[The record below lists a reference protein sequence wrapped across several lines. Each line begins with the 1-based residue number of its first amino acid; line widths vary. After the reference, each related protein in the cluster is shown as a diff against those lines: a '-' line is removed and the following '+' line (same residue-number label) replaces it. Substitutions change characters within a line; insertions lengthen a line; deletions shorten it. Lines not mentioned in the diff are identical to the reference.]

1 MSKIKLTILQVGEEN
16 WATKENIPNNMEWL
30 FIKPDQI
37 SDFVTTENNYLTSS
51 KLLQKLPR
59 KISALLLTEQTYGPE
74 LSSLSSFFE
83 VYEVFY
89 PKDKHA
95 TGITE
100 EFLRSKMAQ
109 RYDSSS
115 PDQLIRQ
122 FYKGLFIGQYGEK
135 LQVSQIQIRNDFE
148 GVVNYQGN
156 NYLELEGQFGENY
169 SFLLNFAYN
178 IPFSSDFYNELF
190 LEHIIEGD
198 IDIRLVI
205 SLIVDGSVDDI
216 AKEWYFEKEDLN
228 QLISLESDISGSL
241 AVKLFAKG
249 KGIVKLGP
257 LHRRNGR
264 GGLGTFLLGGERHID
279 AIGHEFMTYF
289 DPVDFKPPLTVYFS
303 GFRSA
308 EGFEGFWMMKS
319 MKTLFM
325 LICDPRLQGG
335 AFYIGSKEYEQKIV
349 DAIQEKLAFLNFSSD
364 QLILSGLSMGTYGA
378 TYHGAKL
385 NPHAIIIGKPIFNL
399 GTVAQ
404 RERLERPDGFA
415 TSLDIQLLNQGDL
428 TSSSSEKL
436 NNYFWKS
443 IEEGD
448 FSNTTFALAYMKNDD
463 YDATA
468 FSDLLQYFRGKKH
481 KILGR
486 GWDGR
491 HGDCSAEVGA
501 WFTSQYRRMLSNDF
515 GRKEE

>member
-1 MSKIKLTILQVGEEN
+1 
-16 WATKENIPNNMEWL
+16 
-30 FIKPDQI
+30 
-37 SDFVTTENNYLTSS
+37 
-51 KLLQKLPR
+51 
-59 KISALLLTEQTYGPE
+59 
-74 LSSLSSFFE
+74 
-83 VYEVFY
+83 VFY

-115 PDQLIRQ
+115 PAQLIRQ

-156 NYLELEGQFGENY
+156 NYLELEGQFGEDY

-249 KGIVKLGP
+249 KGIIKLGP

-319 MKTLFM
+319 MKTPFM

-364 QLILSGLSMGTYGA
+364 Q
-378 TYHGAKL
+378 
-385 NPHAIIIGKPIFNL
+385 
-399 GTVAQ
+399 
-404 RERLERPDGFA
+404 
-415 TSLDIQLLNQGDL
+415 
-428 TSSSSEKL
+428 
-436 NNYFWKS
+436 
-443 IEEGD
+443 
-448 FSNTTFALAYMKNDD
+448 
-463 YDATA
+463 
-468 FSDLLQYFRGKKH
+468 
-481 KILGR
+481 
-486 GWDGR
+486 
-491 HGDCSAEVGA
+491 
-501 WFTSQYRRMLSNDF
+501 
-515 GRKEE
+515 